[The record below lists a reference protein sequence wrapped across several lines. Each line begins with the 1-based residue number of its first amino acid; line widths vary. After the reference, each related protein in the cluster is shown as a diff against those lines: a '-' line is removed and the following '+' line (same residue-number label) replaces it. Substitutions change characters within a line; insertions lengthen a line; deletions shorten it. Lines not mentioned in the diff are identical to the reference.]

1 MRRRITVALLACA
14 SLAVGAPLAAGQS
27 PEAKY
32 RALRTEVVQKHGER
46 APGRNIVRDG
56 VRTKHGARPARLADI
71 EQSIVVMR
79 RMLAPPAPAP
89 TPASSSNL
97 PVAASTGLQSQAPAP
112 SSGGGACNAIPG
124 YIVQRE
130 SGGDPAA
137 VNSSSGAFGCYQLMP
152 EHFSGGGA
160 CADLSRDQAGQ
171 DECASRLWDGGRGS
185 GNWAATR

>member
-32 RALRTEVVQKHGER
+32 RALRAEVVQKHGER

-71 EQSIVVMR
+71 TQSIEVMR
-79 RMLAPPAPAP
+79 RMLAPPTPAP
-89 TPASSSNL
+89 TPASSST
-97 PVAASTGLQSQAPAP
+97 PVAAISGLQSQASAP
-112 SSGGGACNAIPG
+112 SGGGACNAIPG

-130 SGGDPAA
+130 SGGNPAA

-152 EHFSGGGA
+152 EHFAGGGA

-171 DECASRLWDGGRGS
+171 DKCAARLWDGGRGS